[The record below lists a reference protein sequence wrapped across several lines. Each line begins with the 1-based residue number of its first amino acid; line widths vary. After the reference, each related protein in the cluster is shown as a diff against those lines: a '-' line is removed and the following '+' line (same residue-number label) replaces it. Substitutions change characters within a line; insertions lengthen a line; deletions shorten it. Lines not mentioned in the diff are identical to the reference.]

1 MDLLIIQM
9 LMMLSFSFFYII
21 SRDLLTTMVSPTGLE
36 PVTHRLKICCC
47 YQLSYEDKL
56 VVLTR
61 LQLVTRNL
69 EDSCSNATE
78 LQNQLILWVKMDS
91 NQQHLDLQSSALP
104 LELFTQLI
112 NKLRISRKSC

>member
-47 YQLSYEDKL
+47 YHLSYEDKL
-56 VVLTR
+56 VVPMGFKPMTR
-61 LQLVTRNL
+61 IL
-69 EDSCSNATE
+69 EESCS
-78 LQNQLILWVKMDS
+78 I
-91 NQQHLDLQSSALP
+91 HLSYR
-104 LELFTQLI
+104 T
-112 NKLRISRKSC
+112 N